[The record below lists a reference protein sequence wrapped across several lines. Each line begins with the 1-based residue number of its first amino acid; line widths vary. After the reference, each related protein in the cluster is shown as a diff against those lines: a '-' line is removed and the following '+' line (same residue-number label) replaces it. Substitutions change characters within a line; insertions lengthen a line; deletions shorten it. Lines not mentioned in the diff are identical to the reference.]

1 MLKKL
6 DLTDVVD
13 SYNKFIKVM
22 EDGVSPDNL
31 NRIKQQ
37 DIEKVKE
44 NSNYKQMHVD
54 RLLYGQPQGLNPRL
68 YAPVREMKAKMVI

>member
-1 MLKKL
+1 
-6 DLTDVVD
+6 
-13 SYNKFIKVM
+13 M